1 MGIPEIRDEGVAAT
15 RLPFLEKKQLVVGV
29 RPCVLDEMQN
39 SFIIPLCNA
48 PAQLSNLYFL
58 LCPLL
63 NRTSLKNKKT
73 GFVVQATSGPQAS
86 PVVV

>member
-1 MGIPEIRDEGVAAT
+1 MH
-15 RLPFLEKKQLVVGV
+15 
-29 RPCVLDEMQN
+29 
-39 SFIIPLCNA
+39 

-63 NRTSLKNKKT
+63 NRTSLKNKET